1 MKEST
6 KASLDRYVK
15 DKIPTGDFLQAVLE
29 NNLFNAFGRADDENR
44 KDLREIIRYI
54 YHELP
59 GDCWGSPEK
68 VKNWLKR

>member
-15 DKIPTGDFLQAVLE
+15 EKIPTGDFLQAVLE
-29 NNLFNAFGRADDENR
+29 NNLLMSYSRADLENKR
-44 KDLREIIRYI
+44 DLYEIIRYV
-54 YHELP
+54 YNELP

-68 VKNWLKR
+68 VKNWLER